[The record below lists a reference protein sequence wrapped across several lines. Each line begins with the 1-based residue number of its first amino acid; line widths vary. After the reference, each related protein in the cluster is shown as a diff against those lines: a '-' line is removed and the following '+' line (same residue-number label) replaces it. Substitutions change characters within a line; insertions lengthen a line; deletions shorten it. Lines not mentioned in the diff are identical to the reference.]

1 MSRGSGTVPSIS
13 FEDVR
18 QLQELLQKR
27 GYDVGRIDGVLGLKS
42 REAIRDVQI
51 KFGLPADGWPTAE
64 LLTRLGG
71 TARGNVEQPRAA
83 PPPTGSRTGTTEP
96 RRAPSQFNPF
106 SQRGYRRRT
115 PRPFE

>member
-71 TARGNVEQPRAA
+71 TPTPRANVEEPRSAS
-83 PPPTGSRTGTTEP
+83 PPPGSRANEP
-96 RRAPSQFNPF
+96 RRAPAPVKSVSP
-106 SQRGYRRRT
+106 
-115 PRPFE
+115 PRCRPSTT